1 MSRTLIAA
9 ALAFSLA
16 SGSLALAQYGGT
28 GVNNTSE
35 VDHSTQTPNTNSH
48 SAQDIKN
55 DAKGGDYRP
64 NTITKTPAPSKAK
77 GVPPQG
83 NQPIGN

>member
-1 MSRTLIAA
+1 MSRKILAA

-35 VDHSTQTPNTNSH
+35 VDHSSQTPNTNSH

-55 DAKGGDYRP
+55 DAKGGSYRP
-64 NTITKTPAPSKAK
+64 NTITKTPTPNASK

-83 NQPIGN
+83 SQPIGN